1 MNDIINLKCIWICR
15 ENSITQAYLNFW
27 EYENGT
33 CIYAYSLC
41 MREVFLILTM
51 LKIIL
56 ISTSW
61 CHFLVITLETDKNVC
76 SGPKLILVVLLYLL
90 LIHKSSY
97 YHTEALKNAFLCIL
111 HMHTHIRSH
120 TTTTYSPNLNTL
132 G

>member
-41 MREVFLILTM
+41 MREVFLLFDNVNNYSNFYLM
-51 LKIIL
+51 M
-56 ISTSW
+56 S
-61 CHFLVITLETDKNVC
+61 FLVITLETDKNVC
-76 SGPKLILVVLLYLL
+76 SGPKLILVVLVYLL